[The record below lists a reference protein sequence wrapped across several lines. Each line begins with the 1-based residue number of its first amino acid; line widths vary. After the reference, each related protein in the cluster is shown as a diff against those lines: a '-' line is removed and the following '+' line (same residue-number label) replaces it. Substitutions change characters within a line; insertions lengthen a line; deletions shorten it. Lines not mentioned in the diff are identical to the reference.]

1 MFKIYLN
8 QATAAESVLAKLTT
22 AKAAGQK
29 THSVMLY
36 APTQSGKS
44 GIMIAIMEG
53 ILDSST
59 KRNLGDN
66 VKFVFAAPA
75 DSSLRSQLSSDL
87 CEFAKSK
94 NAPLGINL
102 PNIVVHE
109 KGKNPVY
116 GTPTLKSLT
125 YDLKRELGQCSG
137 PTTLIVMIDEAHI
150 ATKANQQLDKALTD
164 ANLLTGKDIL
174 ASFGTN
180 ELISNVFVVWV
191 SATPWNYLE
200 HYQKNNLSYER
211 VSLIVD
217 PGYVGAADIWGKMET
232 CVSLEA
238 LADDIKDSAR
248 DAPSLTVLRVT
259 DQKSISDLKG
269 RLSSADFDIIELTAT
284 ADNEINKRAL
294 RILDKCKISDDPAL
308 RDSGK
313 SVVIVVKQMLGFGQ
327 RIGNADDH
335 DLRIICEY
343 SRRSTFDLVQGLF
356 GRATGYAKNINNIRF
371 FLGATPAIQK
381 KYKFSNAHDFMRITK
396 RDLLLQI
403 ERPFEVQTPTN
414 GGGLKE
420 SKKSPGLYEHTY
432 PLVIDYNPEGTDQ
445 QVLKDAW
452 YALLA
457 EKHVPADLRDDA
469 KKYVGNIDYIVKIVE
484 QNSESSAQI
493 MKSPRPNNIGG
504 EQIRASQND
513 MIAIGAH
520 ETLDVVMTHPRAL
533 HGGAT
538 SSSSMTVRCADDKE
552 KGRIVYVVTFGL
564 SKDILKKFKDISSI
578 TPAGARSQKH
588 IQRASNV

>member
-1 MFKIYLN
+1 MFKIYPN

-44 GIMIAIMEG
+44 GIMISIMEG
-53 ILDSST
+53 VINSSVN
-59 KRNLGDN
+59 RNLGDN

-75 DSSLRSQLSSDL
+75 DTSLRSQLSDDL
-87 CEFAKSK
+87 RAFARSK
-94 NAPLGINL
+94 NAPHGINL
-102 PNIVVHE
+102 ANIVVHE
-109 KGKNPVY
+109 KNKNPVY

-125 YDLKRELGQCSG
+125 SDLKYELGQSSG
-137 PTTLIVMIDEAHI
+137 PTTVVVFLEEAHR
-150 ATKANQQLDKALTD
+150 ATKANQQLDKALSRAD
-164 ANLLTGKDIL
+164 LLTGKDIL
-174 ASFGTN
+174 DSVGSN
-180 ELISNVFVVWV
+180 ELISNIFLIWV
-191 SATPWNYLE
+191 SATPWNYIE
-200 HYQKNNLSYER
+200 HYQKNNLSYES
-211 VSLIVD
+211 VSLNVD
-217 PGYVGAADIWGKMET
+217 PGYIGAADIWAKVDP

-238 LADDIKDSAR
+238 LAGAIKNSTR

-284 ADNEINKRAL
+284 ADDEIDQRAL

-327 RIGNADDH
+327 RIGNTGEH

-356 GRATGYAKNINNIRF
+356 GRATGYSKNINNVRF

-381 KYKFSNAHDFMRITK
+381 KYKFSNAHNYVQATK

-403 ERPFEVQTPTN
+403 ERPFEVLAPTN

-432 PLVIDYNPEGTDQ
+432 PLVIDYNPEGIDQ

-452 YALLA
+452 YALLV

-469 KKYVGNIDYIVKIVE
+469 KKYVDNIDYIVKIVE
-484 QNSESSAQI
+484 QNSESLAQI

-513 MIAIGAH
+513 MIAVGAT

-538 SSSSMTVRCADDKE
+538 SSSSMTVRRADDKE
-552 KGRIVYVVTFGL
+552 KGRIVHVVTFGL

-578 TPAGARSQKH
+578 TPTGSRSQKH
-588 IQRASNV
+588 IQRANNV